1 VTETWSS
8 DAAGTSPVIAG
19 GVMWVYDP
27 TGELNAYE
35 PGSGRPIGHFDVPPG
50 RWNSPI
56 VAGDGVFLP
65 TGDANEHRTE
75 GQLSILTAG

>member
-50 RWNSPI
+50 HCNSPI
-56 VAGDGVFLP
+56 VAGDRVFLP
-65 TGDANEHRTE
+65 TGDANEQRTE